1 MAALSAAA
9 VAASVAARQSS
20 RNAACARLLLSTAS
34 LSRQFCTPPPAAPPN
49 VAVCA
54 GAGAAGGAIGGMIG
68 LGGGAVMVPLM
79 TGFARMT
86 QHQAVGTSSV
96 AVAAVGMA
104 GCASFGSAGAVDP
117 LAALS
122 VAATA
127 MFGARVGARLTARFD
142 AVQLAR
148 ASRLPAGSRADGARE
163 GYLVRS
169 AKGDGAPPP
178 RPPPPAAR
186 RARRCAPS
194 AALLSASALAQQA
207 QERAS
212 ELLLLAGIGIGC
224 GLASGMFGIGGGV
237 VVTPS
242 LCLLT
247 DMPYACVLGTTLT
260 SMVPPSIVS
269 GLTHARLGNVV
280 SAAALPLC
288 AGSATGAFVGG
299 QLAVRVDEEPLQ
311 LLFAVLI
318 GAMGAQKLW
327 SLRGK

>member
-1 MAALSAAA
+1 M
-9 VAASVAARQSS
+9 
-20 RNAACARLLLSTAS
+20 
-34 LSRQFCTPPPAAPPN
+34 
-49 VAVCA
+49 
-54 GAGAAGGAIGGMIG
+54 
-68 LGGGAVMVPLM
+68 
-79 TGFARMT
+79 
-86 QHQAVGTSSV
+86 
-96 AVAAVGMA
+96 
-104 GCASFGSAGAVDP
+104 
-117 LAALS
+117 
-122 VAATA
+122 
-127 MFGARVGARLTARFD
+127 
-142 AVQLAR
+142 
-148 ASRLPAGSRADGARE
+148 
-163 GYLVRS
+163 RS
-169 AKGDGAPPP
+169 AKGDGGAATA
-178 RPPPPAAR
+178 PAA
-186 RARRCAPS
+186 AAATPAAPPS

>member
-1 MAALSAAA
+1 MYWFRYYKILH
-9 VAASVAARQSS
+9 
-20 RNAACARLLLSTAS
+20 RLLFQQLNLFHKLRRHLEGEPLPQMLDNGEQALWSLPSSVGGGLVAVRREGTKAATKEAPAIYGLVVFAKRAAEGRRVGLARS
-34 LSRQFCTPPPAAPPN
+34 LSRVQQR
-49 VAVCA
+49 
-54 GAGAAGGAIGGMIG
+54 GA
-68 LGGGAVMVPLM
+68 L
-79 TGFARMT
+79 
-86 QHQAVGTSSV
+86 H
-96 AVAAVGMA
+96 
-104 GCASFGSAGAVDP
+104 
-117 LAALS
+117 
-122 VAATA
+122 
-127 MFGARVGARLTARFD
+127 RVT
-142 AVQLAR
+142 
-148 ASRLPAGSRADGARE
+148 
-163 GYLVRS
+163 
-169 AKGDGAPPP
+169 
-178 RPPPPAAR
+178 
-186 RARRCAPS
+186 RARRDVRRVAQ
-194 AALLSASALAQQA
+194 AL
-207 QERAS
+207 ERVPRAIRRRR
-212 ELLLLAGIGIGC
+212 GMF
-224 GLASGMFGIGGGV
+224 GMFGIGGGV

>member
-1 MAALSAAA
+1 MLARRL
-9 VAASVAARQSS
+9 ASSPR
-20 RNAACARLLLSTAS
+20 RL
-34 LSRQFCTPPPAAPPN
+34 LSRQFCTPPPPAPPN

-148 ASRLPAGSRADGARE
+148 AFACFQLAVAPMVPVK

-169 AKGDGAPPP
+169 AKGDGGAATA
-178 RPPPPAAR
+178 PAA
-186 RARRCAPS
+186 AAATPAAPPS

>member
-1 MAALSAAA
+1 M
-9 VAASVAARQSS
+9 R
-20 RNAACARLLLSTAS
+20 
-34 LSRQFCTPPPAAPPN
+34 
-49 VAVCA
+49 
-54 GAGAAGGAIGGMIG
+54 
-68 LGGGAVMVPLM
+68 GAV
-79 TGFARMT
+79 G
-86 QHQAVGTSSV
+86 
-96 AVAAVGMA
+96 
-104 GCASFGSAGAVDP
+104 P

-148 ASRLPAGSRADGARE
+148 AFACFQLAVAPMVPVKGYASCAPPRATA
-163 GYLVRS
+163 
-169 AKGDGAPPP
+169 APPP
-178 RPPPPAAR
+178 RPPPRAATPAAP
-186 RARRCAPS
+186 AAAPPS

>member
-1 MAALSAAA
+1 MLARRL
-9 VAASVAARQSS
+9 ASSS
-20 RNAACARLLLSTAS
+20 PRRL
-34 LSRQFCTPPPAAPPN
+34 LSRQFCTPPPAPPN

-68 LGGGAVMVPLM
+68 LGGGAIMVPLM

-148 ASRLPAGSRADGARE
+148 AFACFQLAVAPMVPVK

-169 AKGDGAPPP
+169 AKGDGGAADA
-178 RPPPPAAR
+178 PAA
-186 RARRCAPS
+186 AAAAPAAPAAAPS